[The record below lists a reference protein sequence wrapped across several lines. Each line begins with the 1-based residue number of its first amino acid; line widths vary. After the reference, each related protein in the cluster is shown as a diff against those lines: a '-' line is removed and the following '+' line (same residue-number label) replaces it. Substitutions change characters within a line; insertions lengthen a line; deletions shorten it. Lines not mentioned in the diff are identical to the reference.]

1 MDGWKGEDLE
11 RKRRGNSHRG
21 RGGGG
26 MDDKRGKSGEL
37 WGQGGKKWGE
47 EENVRE
53 KTLASNL
60 SMLAHVQVLS
70 PGICLL
76 LSDLK
81 CGANYFRWWWD
92 EIAGTC
98 RQFQWTG

>member
-37 WGQGGKKWGE
+37 WGQGGEKWGE
-47 EENVRE
+47 EEKGRE

-60 SMLAHVQVLS
+60 SMLALVQVL
-70 PGICLL
+70 L
-76 LSDLK
+76 
-81 CGANYFRWWWD
+81 
-92 EIAGTC
+92 
-98 RQFQWTG
+98 TGNLIMIRFWYKLF